1 MSPQPTSALEWDVS
15 QLRVATEAAGVS
27 LWAWDV
33 DTDVFTMDDRAH
45 ILWGIPNSGVTTF
58 EELSSRIHPEDLD
71 KVRASFAATRDMVGA
86 YETDFRILHGDE
98 VRWISAR
105 GRGDDQGIVGRVMF
119 GIFLDVSVRRLAE
132 EAREMI
138 AGEMNHRIK
147 NLFSLAAALTAISAR
162 STLNKEEMAHDLR
175 QRLISLSAAHD
186 LVHTGVS
193 KQRKAVLL
201 GELLGARFQPYTAGA
216 PNADRIRVTA
226 PDLLIGEASTTTLA
240 LVVHELATNS
250 IKYGALSSPIGVVE
264 VSCVEESGDV
274 VFVWKETGGPPIVT
288 PVKQTGFGS
297 KLVTQSVS
305 GQLGGSIEAEW
316 PSEGAVVTLRAK
328 KSRLG
333 A

>member
-1 MSPQPTSALEWDVS
+1 MSLYGPGTLIQTYSQWMIERMTYGECPT
-15 QLRVATEAAGVS
+15 
-27 LWAWDV
+27 
-33 DTDVFTMDDRAH
+33 RA
-45 ILWGIPNSGVTTF
+45 TF

-86 YETDFRILHGDE
+86 YETDFRILHGEE

-105 GRGDDQGIVGRVMF
+105 GRGDDQGIGGRVMF

-138 AGEMNHRIK
+138 ADEMNHRIK
-147 NLFSLAAALTAISAR
+147 NLFSLAAVLTAISAR
-162 STLNKEEMAHDLR
+162 STLTKEEMAHDLM
-175 QRLISLSAAHD
+175 QRLIALSAAHD
-186 LVHTGVS
+186 LVRTGVS
-193 KQRKAVLL
+193 KQRKAVVL
-201 GELLGARFQPYTAGA
+201 GELLGALFNPYTAGA
-216 PNADRIRVTA
+216 TNADRIRMNV

-250 IKYGALSSPIGVVE
+250 IKYGALSSPTGVVE
-264 VSCVEESGDV
+264 VSCAEESGDV